1 MVKKNTDNHYSLN
14 IQSRTTRKGAGGME
28 LIIDGFRKA
37 IEMILTGDREILE
50 ITWLTLRVCFMAIFI
65 SSLIG
70 LPLGMLLGLTR
81 FKGRK
86 IFLTFINIGMG
97 LPPVVAGLWISML
110 LWRSGPLGH
119 LQLLYSPTAIVMA
132 QVLVSLPIVTGLT
145 SSAFQQINE
154 KMLLQ
159 IKALGATKIQ
169 TIVILIKQ
177 TKIAIVA
184 AIMAGF
190 GRVIAEVGA
199 AMMVGGNIQGDT
211 RILTT
216 SIVMEVSK
224 GNFDVALAISFIL
237 LTVALL
243 ITAALTLL
251 QQRKRL
257 S

>member
-1 MVKKNTDNHYSLN
+1 
-14 IQSRTTRKGAGGME
+14 ME
-28 LIIDGFRKA
+28 LIIDGLKKA
-37 IEMILTGDREILE
+37 VEMLLTGDREIFE
-50 ITWLTLRVCFMAIFI
+50 ITWLTLRVCFMAILI

-86 IFLTFINIGMG
+86 IILTIINIGMG
-97 LPPVVAGLWISML
+97 LPPVVAGLWITML

-119 LQLLYSPTAIVMA
+119 LHLLYSPTAIVMA

-145 SSAFQQINE
+145 SSTFQQIND
-154 KMLLQ
+154 KILLQ

-169 TIVILIKQ
+169 TIVLLLKQ

-251 QQRKRL
+251 QQRKRV

>member
-1 MVKKNTDNHYSLN
+1 
-14 IQSRTTRKGAGGME
+14 ME
-28 LIIDGFRKA
+28 LILDGLKKA
-37 IEMILTGDREILE
+37 VEMILTGDREILE
-50 ITWLTLRVCFMAIFI
+50 ITWLTLRVCLMAIII
-65 SSLIG
+65 SSIIG
-70 LPLGMLLGLTR
+70 LPLGMFLGLTR

-86 IFLTFINIGMG
+86 IILVLINIGMG
-97 LPPVVAGLWISML
+97 LPPVVAGLWITML

-132 QVLVSLPIVTGLT
+132 QVLVSLPIITGLT

-169 TIVILIKQ
+169 TIALLLKQ

-251 QQRKRL
+251 QQRKRV

>member
-1 MVKKNTDNHYSLN
+1 
-14 IQSRTTRKGAGGME
+14 ME

-50 ITWLTLRVCFMAIFI
+50 ITWLTLRVCFTAILI

-86 IFLTFINIGMG
+86 IILTIINIGMG

-119 LQLLYSPTAIVMA
+119 LHLLYSPTAIVMA

-145 SSAFQQINE
+145 SSAFQQISE

-169 TIVILIKQ
+169 TILILIKQ

-199 AMMVGGNIQGDT
+199 AQMVGGNIQGDT

-243 ITAALTLL
+243 ITAALTML
-251 QQRKRL
+251 QQRKRV

>member
-1 MVKKNTDNHYSLN
+1 
-14 IQSRTTRKGAGGME
+14 ME
-28 LIIDGFRKA
+28 LILDGLKKA
-37 IEMILTGDREILE
+37 VEMILTGDREILE
-50 ITWLTLRVCFMAIFI
+50 ITWLTLRVCLMAIII
-65 SSLIG
+65 SSIIG
-70 LPLGMLLGLTR
+70 LPLGMFLGLTR

-86 IFLTFINIGMG
+86 IILVLINIGMG
-97 LPPVVAGLWISML
+97 LPPVVAGLWITML
-110 LWRSGPLGH
+110 LWRSGPLGN

-132 QVLVSLPIVTGLT
+132 QVLVSLPIITGLT

-169 TIVILIKQ
+169 TIALLLKQ

-251 QQRKRL
+251 QQRKRV

>member
-1 MVKKNTDNHYSLN
+1 
-14 IQSRTTRKGAGGME
+14 ME
-28 LIIDGFRKA
+28 LIINGLKKA
-37 IEMILTGDREILE
+37 IEMILTGDREIFE
-50 ITWLTLRVCFMAIFI
+50 ITWLTLRVCFLATLI
-65 SSLIG
+65 SSIIG
-70 LPLGMLLGLTR
+70 LPLGMFLGLTR
-81 FKGRK
+81 FRGRK
-86 IFLTFINIGMG
+86 IILVLINIGMG
-97 LPPVVAGLWISML
+97 LPPVVAGLWITMF

-119 LQLLYSPTAIVMA
+119 LHLLYSPTAIVMA
-132 QVLVSLPIVTGLT
+132 QVLVSLPIITGLT

-169 TIVILIKQ
+169 TFGLLLKQ

-184 AIMAGF
+184 AIMAGL

-199 AMMVGGNIQGDT
+199 AQMVGGNIQGDT

-224 GNFDVALAISFIL
+224 GNFDVALALSFIL
-237 LTVALL
+237 LSVALL
-243 ITAALTLL
+243 ITAALTYL
-251 QQRKRL
+251 QQRKRI

>member
-1 MVKKNTDNHYSLN
+1 
-14 IQSRTTRKGAGGME
+14 ME
-28 LIIDGFRKA
+28 LIIDGLKKA
-37 IEMILTGDREILE
+37 VEMILTGDREIFE
-50 ITWLTLRVCFMAIFI
+50 ITWLTLRVCFMAILI

-70 LPLGMLLGLTR
+70 LPLGMLIGLTR

-86 IFLTFINIGMG
+86 IILTIINIGMG
-97 LPPVVAGLWISML
+97 LPPVVAGLWITML

-145 SSAFQQINE
+145 SSAFQQIND

-169 TIVILIKQ
+169 MIALLLKQ
-177 TKIAIVA
+177 TRIAIVA

-237 LTVALL
+237 LTVALM

-251 QQRKRL
+251 QQRKRV

>member
-1 MVKKNTDNHYSLN
+1 
-14 IQSRTTRKGAGGME
+14 ME
-28 LIIDGFRKA
+28 LILDGLKKA
-37 IEMILTGDREILE
+37 VEMILTGDREILE
-50 ITWLTLRVCFMAIFI
+50 ITWLTLRVCLMAIII
-65 SSLIG
+65 SSIIG
-70 LPLGMLLGLTR
+70 LPLGMFLGLTR

-86 IFLTFINIGMG
+86 VILVLINIGMG
-97 LPPVVAGLWISML
+97 LPPVVAGLWITML

-132 QVLVSLPIVTGLT
+132 QVLVSLPIITGLT

-169 TIVILIKQ
+169 SIALLLKQ

-251 QQRKRL
+251 QQRKRV